1 VAGKSSLAR
10 VGVGSGAA
18 GDAHAELGSTAMGA
32 RRWRRIGNGIA
43 QMDACIERWWRRQRQ
58 RQRHYDSSSPLSAL
72 DSASPSDPHAT
83 KLAPSP
89 ASHYSVESLIRTSG
103 QACCMRKTVRLL
115 LGTTLNSMH
124 VATQGE

>member
-1 VAGKSSLAR
+1 MEADRERDRADGR
-10 VGVGSGAA
+10 VHRAVMASAA
-18 GDAHAELGSTAMGA
+18 TATL
-32 RRWRRIGNGIA
+32 RWP
-43 QMDACIERWWRRQRQ
+43 
-58 RQRHYDSSSPLSAL
+58 DSSSPLSAL